1 MNLSSFIAKR
11 YFFAKSSSNAVNII
25 TGISVLGILVG
36 TAALIVVLSAFNGL
50 EGLVRSF
57 YNAFDPDI
65 KISPASGKFFDPQKI
80 SQLALDEQTVA
91 GYSYVLEEK
100 ALLTFRDREY
110 IATLKGVDD
119 NFTQINQVD
128 SFVYRGNY
136 YLNEELEITPAVM
149 GSGVAYFLGFGE
161 SAFGL
166 PVQIFLP
173 TEPAGGLDISNSF
186 TTQNIFPLG
195 IFSIQPEFDEKYVL
209 VPLRFMQKLLNQGN
223 MVSALEI
230 DLEEESAII
239 DFQERLKAELGP
251 DFEVLNRDEQQAV
264 FFKVMKTEGLF
275 TFLVFALILSIATF
289 TIAGSLTM
297 LMFEKRKN
305 LATLSAMGMNM
316 NELRSIFFK
325 EGMVISLSGG
335 IIGLLL
341 GVGIVLA
348 QHYFSLITVGE
359 GYIVDAYPVK
369 LKMSDIFL
377 VGATVLGLSAAV
389 SWFTSRRLRPALL
402 RA

>member
-1 MNLSSFIAKR
+1 MKLSSFIARR

-25 TGISVLGILVG
+25 TSISVLGILVG

-65 KISPASGKFFDPQKI
+65 KITPASGKFFDPQRT
-80 SQLALDEQTVA
+80 DELVLHDENIA

-110 IATLKGVDD
+110 IATLKGVDA
-119 NFTQINQVD
+119 NYIQINEVD

-136 YLNEELEITPAVM
+136 HLHDELEITPAVM

-173 TEPAGGLDISNSF
+173 TEPAGGLDMANSF
-186 TTQNIFPLG
+186 TTQNVFPLG
-195 IFSIQPEFDEKYVL
+195 IFSIQPEFDEKYML
-209 VPLRFMQKLLNQGN
+209 VPISFLQKLLNQQN
-223 MVSALEI
+223 RVSALEI
-230 DLEEESAII
+230 DVHHESAVP
-239 DFQERLKAELGP
+239 DFQESLKQKLGP
-251 DFEVLNRDEQQAV
+251 EFRVQNRDEQQAV

-305 LATLSAMGMNM
+305 LATLNAMGMTIQ
-316 NELRSIFFK
+316 ELRSIFFK

-335 IIGLLL
+335 LAGLLL
-341 GVGIVLA
+341 GVAIVLA
-348 QHYFSLITVGE
+348 QDYFSLITVGE

-369 LKMSDIFL
+369 LKLSNIFL
-377 VGATVLGLSAAV
+377 VSATVLGLSAAV
-389 SWFTSRRLRPALL
+389 SWFTSRRLGAALL